1 MKEEVDLLEKIYD
14 VLSEGKSIRILDLDE
29 DEMKLMRS
37 FNLLSVKPII
47 YVCNVSEDEVSDA
60 YENNEM
66 VQKVKDFAKS
76 EDAKVVVI
84 SAQIES
90 EISALDSEEDKKE
103 FLEAIGLEKSG
114 IDDLITQSYDLLG
127 LMSFLTT
134 GEDETRAWTIKK
146 NTPAVQAAGKIHTD
160 IQRGFIRAEIVN
172 YDDLIELKSM
182 PAVREKGLM
191 RLEGKEYLMQDGDVV
206 HFRFNV

>member
-1 MKEEVDLLEKIYD
+1 DLLEKIYD

-47 YVCNVSEDEVSDA
+47 YVCNVSEDEVADA

-191 RLEGKEYLMQDGDVV
+191 RLEGKDYLMQDGDVV

>member
-47 YVCNVSEDEVSDA
+47 YVCNVSEDEVADA

-114 IDDLITQSYDLLG
+114 IDDLITQS
-127 LMSFLTT
+127 
-134 GEDETRAWTIKK
+134 
-146 NTPAVQAAGKIHTD
+146 
-160 IQRGFIRAEIVN
+160 
-172 YDDLIELKSM
+172 
-182 PAVREKGLM
+182 
-191 RLEGKEYLMQDGDVV
+191 
-206 HFRFNV
+206 